1 MVIEKTV
8 QDAKEA
14 IRLGGVLKMTAKFLD
29 LFGEILMKNVRD
41 EAIEQWEMTIQG
53 KMKSEE
59 SQIVHN
65 LISLSGQSELINDLV
80 PKIVDTTIHHLLWT
94 LEQEEAID
102 ITINNGNKPV
112 SIKEMSDGSAGELYT
127 EDGWINRF
135 SKKAKL

>member
-1 MVIEKTV
+1 
-8 QDAKEA
+8 
-14 IRLGGVLKMTAKFLD
+14 MTAKFLD

-59 SQIVHN
+59 SQSVHN

-112 SIKEMSDGSAGELYT
+112 SIKEMSDGLAGELYT

-135 SKKAKL
+135 SNKAKS